1 MWDIEKKAVL
11 VAAQQMDQK
20 GWVVGTSGNVS
31 MRLRKATGQ
40 QLLAITPTGRY
51 YDSMNVDDIVVVN
64 FDGELAEGKHT
75 PSIETMLHMGI
86 YKARKKVNAIIHIHP
101 IFGSIL
107 AVTGLEVPPILDDQV
122 TYLGGEIKLAEYAL
136 SGTQDLVRNV
146 VSALGSRNAVIM
158 ANHGALC
165 VGRDMR
171 EAFTNC
177 EMLEKTAKIYINALS
192 VGKVRPLP
200 AEALEME
207 KAFFDYVHGEGE

>member
-11 VAAQQMDQK
+11 EAAQQMDQK

-31 MRLRKATGQ
+31 MRIREPSGLD
-40 QLLAITPTGRY
+40 LLAITPTGRY
-51 YDSMNVDDIVVVN
+51 YDSMDVDDIVVLN
-64 FDGELAEGKHT
+64 FDGERVEGKHT

-86 YKARKKVNAIIHIHP
+86 YKARKKVKAIIHIHP

-136 SGTQDLVRNV
+136 SGSQDLVRNV

-192 VGKVRPLP
+192 VGKVCPLP

-207 KAFFDYVHGEGE
+207 KAFFDYVHGEGK